1 MIIHKDLEE
10 LFHLL
15 NKHHVDFIVVGG
27 YAVAFH
33 GFVRATKDIDIL
45 FRNSPD
51 NIQNLIDALCGFGI
65 SSKDMDKNTFSEQG
79 RIVRIGSSPMLVE
92 LINSIRGVTFD
103 EAWKDRVIGTYGS
116 TKISFISRIH
126 LLNAKKAVGRPQD
139 LRDIEELG
147 GKDD

>member
-1 MIIHKDLEE
+1 
-10 LFHLL
+10 LL
-15 NKHHVDFIVVGG
+15 NKHHVEFLVVGG

-51 NIQNLIDALCGFGI
+51 NIQNLIDALSGFGI
-65 SSKDMDKNTFSEQG
+65 SSKDMDKNIFSEQG
-79 RIVRIGSSPMLVE
+79 KIVRIGSSPMLVK
-92 LINSIRGVTFD
+92 LINAISGLTFD
-103 EAWKDRVIGTYGS
+103 EAWKDKATGTYGS
-116 TKISFISRIH
+116 TKISFLSKQN
-126 LLNAKKAVGRPQD
+126 LLKTKKAAGRPQD